1 MKHVALTI
9 LTLLIT
15 STAGAV
21 TAEEF
26 VRDFTIQTER
36 SLKYI
41 NEERALEGKRL
52 YCEKLSD
59 EQVAVIAEAV
69 ENPETTVAEFVE
81 YVGNNMKCYPEFFE
95 PLGRENLGGFLLNTK
110 AYVMDVLMIHEVLE
124 SLNEGRSPHDSE
136 LILESYDPDYL
147 ERLLNSQ

>member
-26 VRDFTIQTER
+26 VRDFAIQTER

-81 YVGNNMKCYPEFFE
+81 YVGNNLKCYPEFFE